1 MASRSLL
8 FVLSGVMAFALAGC
22 SNSPSTRLEPT
33 WEQAA
38 SNPLVPANYKAADAL
53 LDQVKFILPKG
64 QPLIAA
70 TVVSIDALD
79 RSSTLGRLISEQVA
93 GRFTQAGYQ
102 MVEMKFRNSV
112 YVKQS
117 QGELMLTREIKDL
130 AKSHDAQ
137 AVIVGTYG
145 QSDDYVFVNLK
156 VIQPASN
163 IVLAV
168 HDYVLP
174 LDKSVRTLVSGRL
187 Y

>member
-1 MASRSLL
+1 MMATKSL
-8 FVLSGVMAFALAGC
+8 FVVLFGVAAFALVGC
-22 SNSPSTRLEPT
+22 SDSPTRRVEPT

-38 SNPLVPANYKAADAL
+38 NNPLVPANYKAADVL
-53 LDQVKFILPKG
+53 LGQVKSILAKG

-79 RSSTLGRLISEQVA
+79 QSSTLGRLISEQVA
-93 GRFTQAGYQ
+93 GRFTQAGYL

-145 QSDDYVFVNLK
+145 QSDDFVFVNLK
-156 VIQPASN
+156 VIQPATN
-163 IVLAV
+163 VVLAV

-174 LDKSVRTLVSGRL
+174 LDNSVRALVRGR
-187 Y
+187 

>member
-1 MASRSLL
+1 MMSHKSL
-8 FVLSGVMAFALAGC
+8 FVVLCGLAAFALAGC
-22 SNSPSTRLEPT
+22 ADPPAKLVEPT

-38 SNPLVPANYKAADAL
+38 SNPLVLANYKAADAL
-53 LDQVKFILPKG
+53 LGQVKPRLDIA

-79 RSSTLGRLISEQVA
+79 KSSTLGRLISEQVA

-102 MVEMKFRNSV
+102 MVEIKFRNSL

-130 AKSHDAQ
+130 AKSYDAQ

-145 QSDDYVFVNLK
+145 QSNDFVFVNLK
-156 VIQPASN
+156 VIQPATN

-174 LDKSVRTLVSGRL
+174 LDSSVKALAR
-187 Y
+187 